1 MDKDIKELYEYN
13 GEGQKFLFTIYEDDT
28 TNLTLYKGEK
38 SIEKEN
44 SMIVNIGGKGGKR
57 IEYGTS
63 KVKSSLPFM
72 NYSDGNLDKRWTR
85 IK

>member
-1 MDKDIKELYEYN
+1 MEVKELYEYN
-13 GEGQKFLFTIYEDDT
+13 GEGQKFLLYIYDDDST
-28 TNLTLYKGEK
+28 KLTQYKGDD
-38 SIEKEN
+38 SIEKLN
-44 SMIVNIGGKGGKR
+44 PRIYDIGGKGGKR

-63 KVKSSLPFM
+63 NVKSSLPFI